1 MCDPV
6 QIALAAAQTFMSQQE
21 QKAQARA
28 IQAQQLRAHQA
39 AEAAYTEDVK
49 IIERRKKE
57 EIRAAAQAQEDVY
70 RDALQKTATARVA
83 AGEAGV
89 AGLSVDSLLR
99 DISFQEGTVQTRNV
113 GALRNTVG
121 ALEDDKTRAYAN
133 MSNRMNSLSPV
144 AQPNFLGTSLQVA
157 GNYATEAN
165 ITKLNEMIS

>member
-21 QKAQARA
+21 QKAQANA
-28 IQAQQLRAHQA
+28 LAAQQARQAEA
-39 AEAAYTEDVK
+39 AEAAYNQDVK
-49 IIERRKKE
+49 IIERRKQE

-113 GALRNTVG
+113 GTLRNTVG
-121 ALEDDKTRAYAN
+121 ALEDDKTRAYSN
-133 MSNRMNSLSPV
+133 MVSRFNSMSPI
-144 AQPNFLGTSLQVA
+144 AQPNFIGTSLQVA